1 MVAGMKMG
9 CECVRK
15 ECLGESPV
23 MRWTRPAEGEEFR
36 KAREGLYNM
45 QTSAVE
51 KPSMMKNIG
60 TMNARR
66 CTLLSPFLFRVSWE
80 VGIAMA
86 AIIEDKRK
94 RAKTMTSVR
103 RVLAM
108 SLYLRKYLR
117 RVMRAARWEE
127 EERAQM

>member
-1 MVAGMKMG
+1 
-9 CECVRK
+9 
-15 ECLGESPV
+15 
-23 MRWTRPAEGEEFR
+23 
-36 KAREGLYNM
+36 M

-51 KPSMMKNIG
+51 KPSRMKNIG

-66 CTLLSPFLFRVSWE
+66 CTLLSVVTLRVLCE
-80 VGIAMA
+80 VGIAIA
-86 AIIEDKRK
+86 AIIEESRK
-94 RAKTMTSVR
+94 TAKTMTSVR
-103 RVLAM
+103 RILAM

>member
-1 MVAGMKMG
+1 MVAGMNMG

-15 ECLGESPV
+15 GCLRESPV
-23 MRWTRPAEGEEFR
+23 MRWTMPAEGDEFR
-36 KAREGLYNM
+36 NAREGLYRM
-45 QTSAVE
+45 QTNAVE

-60 TMNARR
+60 IMNARR
-66 CTLLSPFLFRVSWE
+66 CTLLSPFLFRLSWE
-80 VGIAMA
+80 VGIAIA

-103 RVLAM
+103 RILAM

-117 RVMRAARWEE
+117 RVMSAAR
-127 EERAQM
+127 